1 MKIELVHD
9 ILAKKIYDMASTEDK
24 MLVKV
29 HNFILNRYAYYKD
42 ANVLLDQN
50 ALNYI
55 GPYVKLITLE
65 KEELEFLKKSK
76 QAIKRRRLMVNALI
90 IGTLVVLFL
99 AGIQAAFNFQ
109 ELSDQ
114 RAQLEIREG
123 QLMKKQEERAWAEQ
137 RAQDLLTKSKELS
150 LNDLEDI
157 TIVQQLIIQYDTLG
171 QQQQDIEK
179 ERDIAQSATLS
190 DLAEAAI
197 DQDDYRYAFQLAE
210 KSWELNPENE
220 QAKEILADLANID
233 ENLEEISN
241 EQIGTLVQEA
251 HKTHKVGKL
260 KSKDVQAIFAKEN
273 TVVQKRNVGIKKT
286 IKNVQKQRPKA
297 PKAVKPTLYQS
308 IQQQTTSPTMP
319 APPRPNINRDC
330 DFVKKHLN
338 KWVPLSI
345 TKGYTLYSKYSTEGK
360 LHFQFDTHVDVPL
373 FGQVMFYNVTGA
385 AKVVELIR
393 KENSKGRLVYV
404 AKLTPELKQLL
415 KRHKVATLAF
425 IPDANAVVQQQST
438 TSETFKVAIPD
449 ETQQRFLNF
458 TKCVL

>member
-65 KEELEFLKKSK
+65 KEELEFLKRSK
-76 QAIKRRRLMVNALI
+76 RAIKRRRIMVNALMI
-90 IGTLVVLFL
+90 VTLVVLFL

-109 ELSDQ
+109 ELHEQ
-114 RAQLEIREG
+114 RAQLEIRED
-123 QLMKKQEERAWAEQ
+123 QLIKKQDERAWAEQ
-137 RAQDLLTKSKELS
+137 RAQELLTKSKELS
-150 LNDLEDI
+150 ANDLEDI
-157 TIVQQLIIQYDTLG
+157 TVVQQLIIQYDTLG
-171 QQQQDIEK
+171 KQQQDIEK

-197 DQDDYRYAFQLAE
+197 DQDDYHYAFQLAE

-220 QAKEILADLANID
+220 QAKELLADLAEID
-233 ENLEEISN
+233 EDLTEISN
-241 EQIGTLVQEA
+241 EEIGTIVEEA
-251 HKTHKVGKL
+251 HKKHKVGKL
-260 KSKDVQAIFAKEN
+260 KNKDVQAIFSKEN
-273 TVVQKRNVGIKKT
+273 TVVQKRSVGIKKT
-286 IKNVQKQRPKA
+286 IKTVQKQRPKA
-297 PKAVKPTLYQS
+297 PKVVKPTLYQS
-308 IQQQTTSPTMP
+308 MQQQMAAPTLP

-338 KWVPLSI
+338 KWVPMSI
-345 TKGYTLYSKYSTEGK
+345 TKAYTLYSKYSTEGK
-360 LHFQFDTHVDVPL
+360 LYFQFDTNIDVPL
-373 FGQVMFYNVTGA
+373 FGQVMFYNTKGA
-385 AKVVELIR
+385 AKVVELVR
-393 KENSKGRLVYV
+393 KENSKGRLLYV
-404 AKLTPELKQLL
+404 AKLTPDLKQLL
-415 KRHKVATLAF
+415 KKHKIATLAF
-425 IPDANAVVQQQST
+425 VPDANAVIQQQNT
-438 TSETFKVAIPD
+438 TSDAFNVAIPD
-449 ETQQRFLNF
+449 EAQQKFLAF